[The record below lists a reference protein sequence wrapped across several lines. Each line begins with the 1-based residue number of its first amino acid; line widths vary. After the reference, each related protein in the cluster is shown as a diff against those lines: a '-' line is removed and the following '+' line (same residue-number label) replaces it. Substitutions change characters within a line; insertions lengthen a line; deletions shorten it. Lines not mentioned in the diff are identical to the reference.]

1 MSMRLI
7 LFRLVH
13 HEIHVLCTVFQ
24 LCSSVH
30 GHVHE
35 VEWAKYMS
43 MQCDACA
50 HMYMYTH
57 VQCMCADTGEESTAL
72 VFNVDSFFI

>member
-50 HMYMYTH
+50 HMYMYTCTVYVCRH
-57 VQCMCADTGEESTAL
+57 R
-72 VFNVDSFFI
+72 